1 MSTRPDIDDA
11 QAELIDQRIG
21 QAFAF
26 LRDVLSNPS
35 LVEKIP
41 SGATLRHRDVALER
55 EHVVVRLTAF
65 LAPEMPAGAATIT
78 GATGG
83 PQRWGDITTWHVHR
97 PNGQRM
103 RFEAVGETA
112 DGALDALETQL
123 RRAVEVE
130 ALPG

>member
-1 MSTRPDIDDA
+1 MSTRPDIDDT

-21 QAFAF
+21 QTFAF
-26 LRDVLSNPS
+26 LRDVLANPAV
-35 LVEKIP
+35 VEKIP
-41 SGATLRHRDVALER
+41 SGATLRHRDVALDR
-55 EHVVVRLTAF
+55 EQVVVRLTAYQ
-65 LAPEMPAGAATIT
+65 APPMPAWAATIT

-83 PQRWGDITTWHVHR
+83 RRRWGHVTTWHIPR

-112 DGALDALETQL
+112 DAALDALETQV
-123 RRAVEVE
+123 RRAAEV